1 MDSQAFHWR
10 AWQEAMAADGT
21 PVTEA
26 QFLAS
31 FGQRNDAIL
40 RVWLGDGAAAERIR
54 RVGDDKEAVYRRLV
68 AEEGTAALP
77 GAAEW
82 VRRLHAEGWRQAIAS
97 SAPRANVEVVVR
109 VLGLERYFGASV
121 AAEDVRHGK
130 PAPDVFLAAA
140 GRLAVPAER
149 CIVVEDAEQGI
160 EASYPLALR
169 EGECLVLDWEPLFR
183 EVLREREARAPLGV
197 ICAKFHNTLAEAIV
211 AVARRVGV
219 ERVALSGGV
228 FQNRYL
234 TERAFRLLENAGFR
248 PFTHQRVPPNDGGI
262 ALGQIVIAAARMDG
276 KCV

>member
-1 MDSQAFHWR
+1 VDSQAFHWR
-10 AWQEAMAADGT
+10 AWQEAMAADGA

-40 RVWLGDGAAAERIR
+40 RSWLGEGAAAERIR
-54 RVGDDKEAVYRRLV
+54 RIGEAKEERYRRLV
-68 AEEGTAALP
+68 AEEGMAPLP

-140 GRLAVPAER
+140 ARLAVPAER
-149 CIVVEDAEQGI
+149 CIVVEDAEPGI
-160 EASYPLALR
+160 EA
-169 EGECLVLDWEPLFR
+169 GW
-183 EVLREREARAPLGV
+183 RAGMR
-197 ICAKFHNTLAEAIV
+197 T
-211 AVARRVGV
+211 VGV
-219 ERVALSGGV
+219 GRVRTADVVSVSLADLPSDT
-228 FQNRYL
+228 FD
-234 TERAFRLLENAGFR
+234 LL
-248 PFTHQRVPPNDGGI
+248 
-262 ALGQIVIAAARMDG
+262 LARD
-276 KCV
+276 

>member
-1 MDSQAFHWR
+1 VDSQAFHWR
-10 AWQEAMAADGT
+10 AWQEAMAADGA

-40 RVWLGDGAAAERIR
+40 RSWLGEGAAAERIR
-54 RVGDDKEAVYRRLV
+54 RIGEAKEERYRRLV
-68 AEEGTAALP
+68 AEEGMAPLP

-140 GRLAVPAER
+140 ARLAVPAER
-149 CIVVEDAEQGI
+149 CIVVEDAEPGI
-160 EASYPLALR
+160 EA
-169 EGECLVLDWEPLFR
+169 GW
-183 EVLREREARAPLGV
+183 RAGMR
-197 ICAKFHNTLAEAIV
+197 T
-211 AVARRVGV
+211 VGV
-219 ERVALSGGV
+219 GRVRTADVVSASLADLPSDT
-228 FQNRYL
+228 FD
-234 TERAFRLLENAGFR
+234 LL
-248 PFTHQRVPPNDGGI
+248 
-262 ALGQIVIAAARMDG
+262 LARD
-276 KCV
+276 